1 MLNKVQLIGHVGQD
15 PEIRETP
22 QGTKVADLRLAT
34 SRYWRDGEGN
44 RQEETEWHRVV
55 FWGKT
60 AENVATVLA
69 KGRLVYVEGRI
80 QTRSWEDETG
90 KHFQGGRRPPALY
103 DSPLQS
109 PLHPDR
115 RAGRTLA
122 RRRNVRHRS
131 NLPNHHRARAV
142 VRVLLV
148 LLALPIVLFAAIA
161 GGALS
166 ATRVRPRF

>member
-69 KGRLVYVEGRI
+69 
-80 QTRSWEDETG
+80 
-90 KHFQGGRRPPALY
+90 
-103 DSPLQS
+103 
-109 PLHPDR
+109 
-115 RAGRTLA
+115 
-122 RRRNVRHRS
+122 
-131 NLPNHHRARAV
+131 
-142 VRVLLV
+142 
-148 LLALPIVLFAAIA
+148 
-161 GGALS
+161 
-166 ATRVRPRF
+166 

>member
-69 KGRLVYVEGRI
+69 KGRLVYVEGRT
-80 QTRSWEDETG
+80 QTRFREDETG
-90 KHFQGGRRPPALY
+90 THF
-103 DSPLQS
+103 
-109 PLHPDR
+109 
-115 RAGRTLA
+115 RTEVTA
-122 RRRNVRHRS
+122 QTWQAPTRG
-131 NLPNHHRARAV
+131 
-142 VRVLLV
+142 
-148 LLALPIVLFAAIA
+148 AASEEA
-161 GGALS
+161 A
-166 ATRVRPRF
+166 A

>member
-44 RQEETEWHRVV
+44 RQEATEWHRVV

-90 KHFQGGRRPPALY
+90 KHFRTEVIAETWQALTRGTA
-103 DSPLQS
+103 SEE
-109 PLHPDR
+109 
-115 RAGRTLA
+115 
-122 RRRNVRHRS
+122 
-131 NLPNHHRARAV
+131 
-142 VRVLLV
+142 
-148 LLALPIVLFAAIA
+148 AAA
-161 GGALS
+161 
-166 ATRVRPRF
+166 

>member
-1 MLNKVQLIGHVGQD
+1 MLNKVQLVGHAGQG
-15 PEIRETP
+15 PGIRETP

-69 KGRLVYVEGRI
+69 KGRLVYIEGRI

-90 KHFQGGRRPPALY
+90 KHFRTEVIAETWQALTRGTA
-103 DSPLQS
+103 SEE
-109 PLHPDR
+109 
-115 RAGRTLA
+115 
-122 RRRNVRHRS
+122 
-131 NLPNHHRARAV
+131 
-142 VRVLLV
+142 
-148 LLALPIVLFAAIA
+148 AAA
-161 GGALS
+161 
-166 ATRVRPRF
+166 